1 MKTANISYTKN
12 HLSKLLGQVA
22 RGESILI
29 LDRRVPVA
37 RLEPVTAQ
45 AADAWVADLE
55 QRGVLS
61 RPRRRPDARVL
72 SGRTLPRPAKSADVV
87 AVLLA
92 EREEGR

>member
-37 RLEPVTAQ
+37 RLEPVAAQ
-45 AADAWVADLE
+45 VADAWVADLE

-61 RPRRRPDARVL
+61 RPRRRPDTRVL
-72 SGRTLPRPAKSADVV
+72 SGRKLPRPAKNADVV